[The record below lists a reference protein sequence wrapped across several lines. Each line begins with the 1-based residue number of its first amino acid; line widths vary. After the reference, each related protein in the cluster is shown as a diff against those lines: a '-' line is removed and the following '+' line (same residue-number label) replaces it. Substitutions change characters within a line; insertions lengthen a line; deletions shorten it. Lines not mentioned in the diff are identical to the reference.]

1 MVPEDTLIAFSG
13 ETKDGV
19 EELWSI
25 LEKLIGYEKA
35 EV

>member
-1 MVPEDTLIAFSG
+1 MAPEDKLIAFSG

-19 EELWSI
+19 EELWDV